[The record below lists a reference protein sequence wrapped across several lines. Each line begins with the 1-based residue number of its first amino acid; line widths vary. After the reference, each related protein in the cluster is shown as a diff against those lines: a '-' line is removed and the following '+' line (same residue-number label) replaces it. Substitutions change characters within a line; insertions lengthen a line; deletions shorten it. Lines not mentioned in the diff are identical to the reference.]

1 MTELHQ
7 SLRNIELSIKNLE
20 QKKVDAKQALASIHE
35 TESKLLEKVEH
46 IDRELKILNEMRDGA
61 MKPLPMKK
69 RKWRHVSGNEG
80 AAANALLDL
89 QQGNSSPSSNADD
102 YSSPDDSN
110 SERPL
115 KRRRT
120 SIDSEYT
127 EEDSNH
133 ASESFAHAQRVLQD
147 EPISATNSMVNEEI
161 YAAHNKRP
169 TQKRK
174 SSISQQ
180 GSESHDFNSLVD
192 EGSNNKKLPA
202 LLSNIPCSTICHAYP
217 IPTTIELIEGFNY
230 DDVGVQPGGKRN
242 SAKDTLPQQVIELK
256 GYFKE
261 SMTCKVEVLGLV
273 KKVNRMEVIGFLD
286 KQTFVQTAD
295 NRYLAMFNNCCCRFS
310 SHSYGQKLALRF
322 TLLDEDKEICY
333 VDSKCFQTI
342 TRRGR
347 EKQNKKMAQKGGWT
361 TQQIANL
368 LEGVKRFGPTAFAQI
383 QKSYEWDQWQTV
395 PVLQKK
401 YLQLL
406 KA

>member
-1 MTELHQ
+1 
-7 SLRNIELSIKNLE
+7 
-20 QKKVDAKQALASIHE
+20 
-35 TESKLLEKVEH
+35 
-46 IDRELKILNEMRDGA
+46 
-61 MKPLPMKK
+61 
-69 RKWRHVSGNEG
+69 
-80 AAANALLDL
+80 
-89 QQGNSSPSSNADD
+89 
-102 YSSPDDSN
+102 
-110 SERPL
+110 
-115 KRRRT
+115 
-120 SIDSEYT
+120 
-127 EEDSNH
+127 
-133 ASESFAHAQRVLQD
+133 
-147 EPISATNSMVNEEI
+147 
-161 YAAHNKRP
+161 
-169 TQKRK
+169 
-174 SSISQQ
+174 
-180 GSESHDFNSLVD
+180 
-192 EGSNNKKLPA
+192 
-202 LLSNIPCSTICHAYP
+202 LSNIPCSTICHAYP

-261 SMTCKVEVLGLV
+261 VMSCKVEVLGLV

-286 KQTFVQTAD
+286 KQSFVQTAD

-322 TLLDEDKEICY
+322 TLLENEKEICY

-361 TQQIANL
+361 SQQIENL
-368 LEGVKRFGPTAFAQI
+368 LEGVKRYGPTAFLQI
-383 QKSYEWDQWQTV
+383 QKIYEWDQWQTV